1 MCQLVSNMK
10 LTIFTLAV
18 FSLLMGVN
26 ASSYHNGFITGM
38 IVEKAMPKEKKEY
51 IKYNTVII
59 DTSLF
64 EFPQQKM
71 PICRPIEVKEK
82 RYKKIPFAVKL
93 ISTFLMLLVLSVVCL
108 ACSNDPE
115 FGEFM
120 LGDCVGQLVEHMFY
134 DD

>member
-1 MCQLVSNMK
+1 MSITLNMK

-18 FSLLMGVN
+18 FTLFVGVN
-26 ASSYHNGFITGM
+26 ASSYQNGFITGM
-38 IVEKAMPKEKKEY
+38 MVEKAMPKEKKEY

-64 EFPQQKM
+64 EFPQQKT
-71 PICRPIEVKEK
+71 PVCRPIEVKEV

-93 ISTFLMLLVLSVVCL
+93 ISTFLMLLVLYVVCK

-120 LGDCVGQLVEHMFY
+120 LGYFVGQMVEQMFN

>member
-1 MCQLVSNMK
+1 MKFAIFTITILTLLVS
-10 LTIFTLAV
+10 I
-18 FSLLMGVN
+18 N
-26 ASSYHNGFITGM
+26 ASSYQNGFITGM
-38 IVEKAMPKEKKEY
+38 IVEKAMPKKKAKP

-64 EFPQQKM
+64 EFPEQKN
-71 PICRPIEVKEK
+71 PICRPVEVKEK

-93 ISTFLMLLVLSVVCL
+93 ISTFLMFIILSVVCQT
-108 ACSNDPE
+108 CSNDPQ

-120 LGDCVGQLVEHMFY
+120 LGYIVGQMVEQMLN

>member
-18 FSLLMGVN
+18 FTLLIGVN
-26 ASSYHNGFITGM
+26 ASSYQNGFITGM
-38 IVEKAMPKEKKEY
+38 MVEKVMPKEKKEY
-51 IKYNTVII
+51 IKYNAVII

-64 EFPQQKM
+64 EFPQQKT
-71 PICRPIEVKEK
+71 PICRPIEVKEV
-82 RYKKIPFAVKL
+82 RYKKIPFVVKL
-93 ISTFLMLLVLSVVCL
+93 ISTFLMLLVLSVVCK

-120 LGDCVGQLVEHMFY
+120 LGYLVGQMVEQMFN

>member
-1 MCQLVSNMK
+1 MK
-10 LTIFTLAV
+10 LTLFTIAILASFV
-18 FSLLMGVN
+18 GVCT
-26 ASSYHNGFITGM
+26 AGSYQNGFITGM
-38 IVEKAMPKEKKEY
+38 MVEKAMPSKKTKP

-64 EFPQQKM
+64 DFPQQKT
-71 PICRPIEVKEK
+71 PVCWPIEVKVI
-82 RYKKIPFAVKL
+82 RYKKIPFIVKVV
-93 ISTFLMLLVLSVVCL
+93 STFLMFLLLSVVCK

-120 LGDCVGQLVEHMFY
+120 LGYFIGQMVEQMFN

>member
-1 MCQLVSNMK
+1 MCQLLSNMK

-18 FSLLMGVN
+18 FTLFVGVN
-26 ASSYHNGFITGM
+26 ASSYQNGFITGM
-38 IVEKAMPKEKKEY
+38 MVEKAMPKEKKEY

-64 EFPQQKM
+64 EFPQQKT
-71 PICRPIEVKEK
+71 PVCRPIEVKEV
-82 RYKKIPFAVKL
+82 RYKKIPFAIKL
-93 ISTFLMLLVLSVVCL
+93 ISTFLMLLVLSVVCK

-120 LGDCVGQLVEHMFY
+120 LGYFVGQIVEQMFN